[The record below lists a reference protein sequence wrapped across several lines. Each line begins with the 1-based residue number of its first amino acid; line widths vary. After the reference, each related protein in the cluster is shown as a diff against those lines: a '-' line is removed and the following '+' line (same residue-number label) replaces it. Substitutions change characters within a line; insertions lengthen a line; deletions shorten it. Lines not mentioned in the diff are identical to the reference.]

1 MPKVDRSTLT
11 PEELEILR
19 EKDRGYKK
27 TSRKK
32 RGLIEIPVS
41 REMLSMIQKVSK
53 ALSLSA
59 PTSSTHGRMDTISQ
73 VFEYL
78 LKKEMR
84 SAFYQITKN
93 APKKLFRLHK
103 TVWYLKNIKEMSEEE
118 IAKHMTHMEELTPQ
132 AVIEGN
138 KNRVWSEK
146 HVHYLLDR
154 EKVAKRIQQINEA

>member
-1 MPKVDRSTLT
+1 MPKVDRSTLSLGA
-11 PEELEILR
+11 LETLR
-19 EKDRGYKK
+19 EKERGYKK

-32 RGLIEIPVS
+32 RGLIEVPVS

-53 ALSLSA
+53 VLSLSA

-78 LKKEMR
+78 LKKEMG

-118 IAKHMTHMEELTPQ
+118 IARQMTHMEELTPQ

-154 EKVAKRIQQINEA
+154 EKVAKRIQRINEA